1 MNLLPDFTLPSENRT
16 ALLKVM
22 TDRGVSIS
30 TAREQV
36 DLMVHAVTSAIR
48 AFEDTAD
55 RSSDLSMALNIKINA
70 LPWLSMYARVMF
82 KVAKD
87 LGLTMIETEEAE
99 ALRRKFTAED

>member
-1 MNLLPDFTLPSENRT
+1 
-16 ALLKVM
+16 
-22 TDRGVSIS
+22 
-30 TAREQV
+30 
-36 DLMVHAVTSAIR
+36 
-48 AFEDTAD
+48 
-55 RSSDLSMALNIKINA
+55 MALNIKINA